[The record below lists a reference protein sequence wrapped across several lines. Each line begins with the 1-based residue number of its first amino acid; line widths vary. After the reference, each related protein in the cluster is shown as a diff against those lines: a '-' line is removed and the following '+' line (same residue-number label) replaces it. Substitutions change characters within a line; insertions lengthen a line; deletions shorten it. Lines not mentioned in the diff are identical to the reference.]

1 MQSTIVLDNSYESKK
16 ILYQPSYKLGAM
28 ETKKMVLLDID
39 YITENESAIIRLFG
53 TFMTE
58 KGPKSIIALDKN
70 FLPYIY
76 VIPIH
81 SERCREELAELDV
94 ARVEQVARRDLGRT
108 VQVLK
113 VFFKHPRDV
122 PGLRDEIANLSSVD
136 EIREYDLPFYR
147 RYLIDKGLFPMGKLE
162 VHGQPV
168 ATGEYPGCPAEDT
181 YILEISEDP
190 VPLESDFPEL
200 KILSFDIEAYNPKGM
215 PRAEEDPII
224 MISFSSNEGLR
235 KVISTAQCDF
245 DFVKTVAT
253 EEDILKE
260 FVTTIKNE
268 NPHIILGY
276 NSDNFDFSYINERAK
291 LLGIP
296 IDLGTDGSSLKFM
309 RRGFTNAALVKGRV
323 HVDLYPVVRRYLS
336 MDRYTLERVYWELF
350 GQDKEDIPG
359 DEICD
364 YWDNGGLQLASL
376 FKYSLDDAESVTKIG
391 EKMLPLTMEL
401 TRIVGQPF
409 FDVARMA
416 TGQLVE
422 WYLIRK
428 AFETRELVPNKP
440 SAAEHSHR
448 RGKRAAGGYVKDPE
462 KGLHENIVYFDF
474 RSLYPSIIISKNVSL
489 DTLVEECE
497 EGACHVSPEA
507 GYLFLKEPRGFVPS
521 VIGNVLTERV
531 RLKTLMYQATD
542 EREIQVLNVQQEALK
557 RLANSMYGVYGFSRF
572 RWYSLECADAITAW
586 GRDYIKKTMK
596 KAEKFGFKPIYAD
609 TDGFYAVYDRKADS
623 ASDPS

>member
-1 MQSTIVLDNSYESKK
+1 
-16 ILYQPSYKLGAM
+16 M
-28 ETKKMVLLDID
+28 ETKTMVLLDID
-39 YITENESAIIRLFG
+39 YVTEDDMPVIRLFG
-53 TFMTE
+53 TFMSE
-58 KGPKSIIALDKN
+58 EGPKSIIALDRN
-70 FLPYIY
+70 FQPYIY
-76 VIPIH
+76 VIPH
-81 SERCREELAELDV
+81 HLEKCLEELADFEGV
-94 ARVEQVARRDLGRT
+94 RVESVQRKDLGKALN
-108 VQVLK
+108 VFK
-113 VFFKHPRDV
+113 VFFKHPQDV
-122 PGLRDEIANLSSVD
+122 PRFRDEIANLDSVD

-147 RYLIDKGLFPMGKLE
+147 RYLIDKGLFPMGK
-162 VHGQPV
+162 VKVSGRSIS
-168 ATGEYPGCPAEDT
+168 TIEYRGCQAEDT
-181 YILEISEDP
+181 YLLEITGEP
-190 VPLESDFPEL
+190 VLLESDFPEL
-200 KILSFDIEAYNPKGM
+200 KILSFDIETYNPKGM

-224 MISFSSNEGLR
+224 MISLSSNEGLR
-235 KVISTAQCDF
+235 KVISTAKCDF

-260 FVTTIKNE
+260 FMSTVKEE
-268 NPHIILGY
+268 NPNIILGY
-276 NSDNFDFSYINERAK
+276 NSDNFDFNYVNERAK
-291 LLGIP
+291 RLGISV
-296 IDLGTDGSSLKFM
+296 DLGTDGSSLKFM

-323 HVDLYPVVRRYLS
+323 HVDLYLVVRRYLS

-350 GQDKEDIPG
+350 GEDKEDIPG

-364 YWDNGGLQLASL
+364 YWDNGGLQLDSL
-376 FKYSLDDAESVTKIG
+376 FKYSLDDAEAVTKIG

-428 AFETRELVPNKP
+428 AFEIGELVPNKP
-440 SAAEHSHR
+440 SASEHSGR

-497 EGACHVSPEA
+497 EGVCHVSPEA

-531 RLKTLMYQATD
+531 RLKTMMHQATD
-542 EREIQVLNVQQEALK
+542 EREIQLLNVQQEALK

-609 TDGFYAVYDRKADS
+609 TDGFYAVYEEHIDPM
-623 ASDPS
+623 SDP

>member
-1 MQSTIVLDNSYESKK
+1 
-16 ILYQPSYKLGAM
+16 M
-28 ETKKMVLLDID
+28 ETKTMVLLDID
-39 YITENESAIIRLFG
+39 YVTEGENAVIRLFG
-53 TFMTE
+53 TFMS
-58 KGPKSIIALDKN
+58 GNSMKSIIALDRD

-76 VIPIH
+76 VIPH
-81 SERCREELAELDV
+81 HLEKCLQELEEFSLV
-94 ARVEQVARRDLGRT
+94 RVEEIRRKDLGNSID
-108 VQVLK
+108 VLK
-113 VFFKHPRDV
+113 VSFKHPQDV
-122 PGLRDEIANLSSVD
+122 PRFRDEISNLDSVD

-147 RYLIDKGLFPMGKLE
+147 RYLIDKGLFPMGKVE
-162 VHGQPV
+162 IRGQSIS
-168 ATGEYPGCPAEDT
+168 ASEYPGCQSEDT
-181 YILEISEDP
+181 YILEMHDDP
-190 VPLESDFPEL
+190 VLLESDFPEL
-200 KILSFDIEAYNPKGM
+200 KILSFDIETYNPKGM

-224 MISFSSNEGLR
+224 MISLSSNDGLK
-235 KVISTAQCDF
+235 KVISTAPCEF

-260 FVTTIKNE
+260 FIKTVKKE
-268 NPHIILGY
+268 NPNLILGY

-291 LLGIP
+291 RLGIL

-323 HVDLYPVVRRYLS
+323 HVDLYLIVRRYLS

-350 GQDKEDIPG
+350 GENKEDIPG
-359 DEICD
+359 DEICN
-364 YWDNGGLQLASL
+364 YWDDGGEQLDSL
-376 FKYSLDDAESVTKIG
+376 FKYSLDDAVAVTKIG

-428 AFETRELVPNKP
+428 AFEVGELVPNKP
-440 SAAEHSHR
+440 STAEHSTR
-448 RGKRAAGGYVKDPE
+448 RSRRAAGGYVKDPE

-489 DTLVEECE
+489 DTLMGECE

-507 GYLFLKEPRGFVPS
+507 GYLFLKEPKGFVPS
-521 VIGNVLTERV
+521 VIGNVLSERV
-531 RLKTLMYQATD
+531 RLKTMMNQATD
-542 EREIQVLNVQQEALK
+542 ERESQLLNVQQEALK

-609 TDGFYAVYDRKADS
+609 TDGFYAVYEGHD
-623 ASDPS
+623 DPETGS